1 MDHGFSTQTADLE
14 SSTPTEVP
22 DTPPEAPLFPM
33 SLQDTAKLIKHGVMP
48 SEAADRARD
57 AVSEVIGRRGYPPLP
72 LQSPTRRPDMLYR
85 IRLLGD
91 EPSSAL
97 VLYSPRFDT
106 TQKAIMPHV
115 IYRVDGLGV
124 GEMPEVYGGA
134 AAALNTTDLVLE
146 AADSLWFDLTEGRSF
161 GFPTSVPEHETQA
174 EALVDAWAS
183 TIEWD
188 LGIDA

>member
-1 MDHGFSTQTADLE
+1 MDHGFSTDTTDLE
-14 SSTPTEVP
+14 RSLPTEIP
-22 DTPPEAPLFPM
+22 DAPPEAPLFPM
-33 SLQDTAKLIKHGVMP
+33 SLRDSAKLIKHGVMP

-57 AVSEVIGRRGYPPLP
+57 AVAEVIGRRGYPPLP
-72 LQSPTRRPDMLYR
+72 LQSPSRRPDMLYR
-85 IRLLGD
+85 IRLLDGGR
-91 EPSSAL
+91 EGAL

-106 TQKAIMPHV
+106 TRKAIMPHV
-115 IYRVDGLGV
+115 VYRVTGLGA
-124 GEMPEVYGGA
+124 GEMPEVYAGV

-161 GFPTSVPEHETQA
+161 AFPTSVPEHETQV
-174 EALVDAWAS
+174 ESLVDAWAS

>member
-1 MDHGFSTQTADLE
+1 MDHGFSTETAALE
-14 SSTPTEVP
+14 NTIPTEMP
-22 DTPPEAPLFPM
+22 DAPPEAPLFPM
-33 SLQDTAKLIKHGVMP
+33 SMRDTAMLIKHGAMP

-57 AVSEVIGRRGYPPLP
+57 AVAEVIGRRGYPPLA
-72 LQSPTRRPDMLYR
+72 LQSPSRRPDMLYR

-91 EPSSAL
+91 DCESAL

-115 IYRVDGLGV
+115 IYRVDGLAP
-124 GEMPEVYGGA
+124 GEMPEVYAGV

-161 GFPTSVPEHETQA
+161 GFPSSVPEHETHA
-174 EALVDAWAS
+174 ESLVDAWAS